1 MDSGEA
7 LVLLR
12 RYHRDG
18 DGRARE
24 QLIEGW
30 LPTVRR
36 LARRFE
42 GRGEPLEDL
51 VQAGMVGLIK
61 AVDRF
66 ELSRGLEFTTY
77 AVPNVIG
84 EIKRHFRDRT
94 WAVRVPRAL
103 QELTVRLPG
112 ERERL
117 TRLLGREPT
126 IAELAESLAV
136 EPEQLLEAVEAGR
149 AYKAISLTAP
159 APGSEDETES
169 GGILDQLG
177 DDDPA
182 YEHCDN
188 KLALRAGI
196 HRLDDRERHVL
207 LLRFARELTQSQIA
221 AQLGYSQMHISRIL
235 RRALDKL
242 GPALLENTAG

>member
-1 MDSGEA
+1 
-7 LVLLR
+7 
-12 RYHRDG
+12 
-18 DGRARE
+18 
-24 QLIEGW
+24 
-30 LPTVRR
+30 TVRR

-188 KLALRAGI
+188 KLALRTRADPVPDRSPTRLLADAHLEDPPPRARQARTRPARK
-196 HRLDDRERHVL
+196 HRRLASRAATNV
-207 LLRFARELTQSQIA
+207 ARAIDHR
-221 AQLGYSQMHISRIL
+221 GV
-235 RRALDKL
+235 RRARH
-242 GPALLENTAG
+242 GFGGQRAGRRGARAERGSAVARD